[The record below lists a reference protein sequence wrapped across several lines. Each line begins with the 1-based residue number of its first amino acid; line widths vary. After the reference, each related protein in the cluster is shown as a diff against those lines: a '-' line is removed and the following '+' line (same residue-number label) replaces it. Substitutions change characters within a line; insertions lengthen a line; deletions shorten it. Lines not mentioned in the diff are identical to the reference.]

1 VKTPAILQAFKHEIL
16 PTDTQLVQA
25 DEPVAIGGR
34 RIAGRLRSS
43 GGGVVYLAHDR
54 DAGLV
59 TVKTAHAETV
69 DSAHLRARLRAEA
82 ACARRLPESC
92 TARLLHDGTDETPPY
107 LVSEYAAGPSLE
119 RVIDVKGPLPST
131 VVTALAT
138 DLARVLE
145 GVHAAKIVHG
155 NLTPAN
161 ILFTKSGLRL
171 IDFGVAQRIG
181 TGDGPAEVGAAADN
195 PGWLAPE
202 LLNGEPPDRGCDIFG
217 WGCVVAYA
225 ATGHSPYRRTSAD
238 GTPRRQP
245 LDTCDLDDRLRR
257 LIDASIAEDPEC
269 RPTAAALTARLSA
282 PAEVDTELPTV
293 VLEVPEHR
301 GQVRR
306 DVHWTRSR
314 ALVSA
319 LVILAALFVVLP
331 TATEHRGRHAAAPP
345 TASAPSRQIP
355 VKKVPVR
362 PRSNSAAMSL
372 YDAPEAPAASA
383 PRAAPK
389 SRTHRP
395 RHPLWMSCSTAGP
408 PWCSVPSMGAA
419 GGPGAT
425 APRMPVWRFGWT
437 AIR

>member
-1 VKTPAILQAFKHEIL
+1 MKTPAILQAFKHEIL

-25 DEPVAIGGR
+25 DDPVAIGGR
-34 RIAGRLRSS
+34 RVAGRLRSS

-59 TVKTAHAETV
+59 TVKTAHAETA

-82 ACARRLPESC
+82 ACARRLPDSC

-119 RVIDVKGPLPST
+119 RVIDVKGPLSST

-161 ILFTKSGLRL
+161 VLFTKAGLRV
-171 IDFGVAQRIG
+171 IDFGVAQGIA
-181 TGDGPAEVGAAADN
+181 TGDEPAEVGAAADN

-202 LLNGEPPDRGCDIFG
+202 LLTGAPPGRACDIFG

-225 ATGHSPYRRTSAD
+225 ATGHSPYRRTNAD

-245 LDTCDLDDRLRR
+245 LDTCGLDDRLRR
-257 LIDASIAEDPEC
+257 LIDVSIAEDPAC
-269 RPTAAALTARLSA
+269 RPSAAALTTRLNA
-282 PAEVDTELPTV
+282 PVEADPELPAV
-293 VLEVPEHR
+293 VLEVPGHHGQARRQAHR
-301 GQVRR
+301 S
-306 DVHWTRSR
+306 RSR

-319 LVILAALFVVLP
+319 LVMLAALFVVIP
-331 TATEHRGRHAAAPP
+331 TATEHGGRHAAPP
-345 TASAPSRQIP
+345 PDASAPLGQAPAKKRL
-355 VKKVPVR
+355 VK

-372 YDAPEAPAASA
+372 YDAPEAPAARA
-383 PRAAPK
+383 PRAAP
-389 SRTHRP
+389 RVRPHRP
-395 RHPLWMSCSTAGP
+395 RHLLWMSCSTAGP
-408 PWCSVPSMGAA
+408 PWCSVPSMGTAGAA
-419 GGPGAT
+419 RT
-425 APRMPVWRFGWT
+425 APQMPGLRFGWT